1 MTKELVQSQF
11 GRHATAY
18 TASGVHAKGWSLERL
33 VELASPHA
41 GWHALDI
48 ATGAG
53 HTAAAFAP
61 LVAHVIAS
69 DIPDEM
75 LSEAR
80 GLAAARGLA
89 NMTTARADA
98 EALPFAAASF
108 DLVTCRLAAHHFP
121 HPGAFVAEATRVL
134 KPGGTLGLVD
144 NIGPDS
150 TALPAFSR
158 AEIGD
163 TDTVYNAFEKLRD
176 PSHGRA
182 LTLAEWTEH
191 MQRSGLAFVAA
202 ERARKEMDFA
212 DYVTRMGCTIPTIAR
227 LKAMLFDGAPAL
239 KAFLDPRDAGGRIAF
254 FLHEAIVIA
263 RKPE

>member
-1 MTKELVQSQF
+1 MTRDLVQSQF
-11 GRHATAY
+11 GSHATAY
-18 TASGVHAKGWSLERL
+18 ATSSVHAKGWSLERL
-33 VELASPHA
+33 VELVSPRPA
-41 GWHALDI
+41 WHALDI

-69 DIPDEM
+69 DITGEM
-75 LSEAR
+75 LREA
-80 GLAAARGLA
+80 ASIAVARGLA

-121 HPGAFVAEATRVL
+121 APRAFVAEAARVL
-134 KPGGTLGLVD
+134 KPGGILGLVD
-144 NIGPDS
+144 NIAPDS
-150 TALPAFSR
+150 TALPAFSA
-158 AEIGD
+158 AEIDDAD
-163 TDTVYNAFEKLRD
+163 TGYNAFEKLRD

-182 LTLAEWTEH
+182 LTLSRWTEH
-191 MQRSGLAFVAA
+191 IEHSGLAVVAA

-212 DYVTRMGCTIPTIAR
+212 DYVTRMGCTAATVAH
-227 LKAMLFDGAPAL
+227 LKTMLLDGAPAL
-239 KAFLDPRDAGGRIAF
+239 KAFLDPRDAGARITF
-254 FLHEAIVIA
+254 FLHETIVIA

>member
-11 GRHATAY
+11 GSHAAAY
-18 TASGVHAKGWSLERL
+18 ATSSVHAKGWSLERL
-33 VELASPHA
+33 VELVSPRPA
-41 GWHALDI
+41 WRALDV

-61 LVAHVIAS
+61 LVAEVIAS
-69 DIPDEM
+69 DITDAM
-75 LSEAR
+75 LAEAAS
-80 GLAAARGLA
+80 LAAARGLA

-98 EALPFAAASF
+98 EALPFAATRF
-108 DLVTCRLAAHHFP
+108 DLVICRLAAHHFP
-121 HPGAFVAEATRVL
+121 DPSAFVAEAARVL
-134 KPGGTLGLVD
+134 KPGGILGLVD
-144 NIGPDS
+144 NIAPDGA
-150 TALPAFSR
+150 ALPAFSPV
-158 AEIGD
+158 EIGD
-163 TDTVYNAFEKLRD
+163 ADAAYNAFEKLRD

-191 MQRSGLAFVAA
+191 MQRSGLACVAA

-212 DYVTRMGCTIPTIAR
+212 DYVTRMGCTPATIAR
-227 LKAMLFDGAPAL
+227 LKAMLFDGTPAL
-239 KAFLDPRDAGGRIAF
+239 KAFLDPREAGGRIAF